1 MTQDDGKWLEQA
13 GPRTRAVRAGIRR
26 TAEAEHAEPIFT
38 SSSFLF
44 ETAEDAA
51 AKFSGETTGN
61 VYSRYTNPTVRG
73 FEERLAA
80 LEQGERAVATASGM
94 AAILALC
101 LTHLKAGDHVL
112 CSRDVFGATVGLFE
126 NTLKK
131 FGVSVSFV
139 SLTEVGAWRDA
150 ATSNTRLLFL
160 ETPSNPINAIA
171 DIAAL
176 AELSH
181 DLGALLAVDNCF
193 CSPALQMPLLL
204 GADLVTHSAT
214 KYLDGQGRV
223 LGGALVGREELIAP
237 VVAFNRS
244 CGPTMSAFNAWVMLK
259 GLETLDLRMRA
270 HSDNAQ
276 RLAEWLT
283 DQAPVEAVHYCGLP
297 DHPGHALAGRQQQ
310 GFGGVLAFE
319 LAGGREAAWR
329 FINATELMSL
339 TANLGDAKTT
349 IVHPASTTHG
359 RLSADQRDAAGICEG
374 LIRIAVGLEDLEDIQ
389 ADWDRGFAAILS
401 P

>member
-51 AKFSGETTGN
+51 AKLSGETTGN

-80 LEQGERAVATASGM
+80 LEHGERAVATASGM

-112 CSRDVFGATVGLFE
+112 CSRDVFGATVVLFE

-139 SLTEVGAWRDA
+139 SLTEIGAWRDA

-283 DQAPVEAVHYCGLP
+283 EQSSVEAVHYCGLP

-389 ADWDRGFAAILS
+389 ADCDSGFAAILS